1 MNNDIQIS
9 FCLPVYNVVN
19 FVEECLQSIVS
30 QCFIDSL
37 GGMKYFV

>member
-19 FVEECLQSIVS
+19 FVEECIQSIVNK
-30 QCFIDSL
+30 CFMICG